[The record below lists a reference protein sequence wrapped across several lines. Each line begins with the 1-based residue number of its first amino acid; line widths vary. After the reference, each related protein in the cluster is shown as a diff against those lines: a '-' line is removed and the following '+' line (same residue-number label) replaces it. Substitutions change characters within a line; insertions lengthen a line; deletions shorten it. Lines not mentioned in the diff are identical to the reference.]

1 MAVIGHAEIVVRA
14 ITNNFEKE
22 LKSTLSNISKS
33 VSIGAGRQ
41 IGDGFA
47 DGFNRSG
54 AGSMFGKVSDG
65 LRSMVP
71 EAESARERFQSLTRT
86 GFVLQ
91 GALGLVAGGLSSV
104 VVSIAPL
111 IGSLLA
117 AAPAAVALANGL
129 VAVQLASKVGKAA
142 FGNIASAVSS
152 ATKATGG
159 YTNSVQ
165 EATDKLRDL
174 MFQSEE
180 AALSQD
186 RAALNL
192 EKARERFIRSQEFPA
207 NSRERREAELDYREA
222 ELSYRRAKDRNA
234 QLKKETAKGVAGQR
248 TTRGG
253 GADPFADLNSAQRR
267 FARYLV
273 TLKPRFDR
281 LELSLSKA
289 FLTPLRQATDL
300 LMRDL
305 MPILEKELPEI
316 AKSTGEAIKGIAI
329 EATTPANA
337 ERLRKIFSNSNP
349 IIQKVGDIIENLL
362 TSILSILEASDGVAQ
377 QFFTWLETL
386 TGGWADSL
394 EMMGEDGS
402 LKKFFDDAG
411 VEAAKWGTIIG
422 NVFDGFGNLIK
433 LTTGP
438 GSAGE
443 EMLSW
448 FTEAS
453 EGFKNMFAED
463 PEAGKKFFK
472 DAMINAR
479 SVLSAIGAFVREI
492 LGVADNPNIATAFNT
507 LKESAPAFGDM
518 LDKVIDAAPSFAT
531 FITEVIEFL
540 TILTDSEQVK
550 TFFDTLTGAL
560 STVNDT
566 LKSPVGQFFL
576 DNLGPIFAA
585 LSAVGVIVDAIKF
598 AFSVLIGYVAFTLI
612 GADKIKAAFGK
623 IGTNVDKISS
633 AKKGVLPG
641 GQIGPMGPKDI
652 ANQQKILGNMSK
664 AVKGAGILG
673 LVVTLVTKAVEF
685 YDKFFDFKQMVDKT
699 FGDLGTKVQELFAE
713 IGELFDVLF
722 GGDGIGGIFDALD
735 PVIKFLLE
743 ILIPLIGNAFGG
755 IVDGAK
761 LVVNI
766 ITNVL
771 KAILTPIKTIIQGL
785 MLLFDD
791 PILALQV
798 MISGVVQALVG
809 IIDVAVNSIIDFLN
823 FLLDRFEGTLRSLGN
838 SPLGD
843 LAKDLFG
850 IDMAN
855 FSIERIQKIDLAGA
869 IGKNIQAGL
878 DAKKNKDI
886 RESFSTGNRGSKIPK
901 LAEGGVVYPSM
912 GGTMVTVAEAGRPE
926 RIEPLDANGL
936 SDRDKALVQA
946 MAGSS
951 GSGISLNVYPS
962 PGMNVNELTEA
973 ISRKLAMQMKRGS
986 V

>member
-54 AGSMFGKVSDG
+54 AGNMFGKVADG

-71 EAESARERFQSLTRT
+71 EAESARERFQSLTRV

-91 GALGLVAGGLSSV
+91 GALGLIAGGISSV

-111 IGSLLA
+111 VGSLLA

-129 VAVQLASKVGKAA
+129 VAVQLASRVGKAA
-142 FGNIASAVSS
+142 FGGIAAAVSS

-222 ELSYRRAKDRNA
+222 ELAYRRAKDRNA
-234 QLKKETAKGVAGQR
+234 QLKKETAKGVQGQR

-253 GADPFADLNSAQRR
+253 GADPFADLNSAQKE
-267 FARYLV
+267 FAKYLI
-273 TLKPRFDR
+273 TLKPRLDR
-281 LELSLSKA
+281 LELSLSEA

-300 LMRDL
+300 LVRDL
-305 MPILEKELPEI
+305 MPILEKELPGI

-349 IIQKVGDIIENLL
+349 IIQKVGDILENLL
-362 TSILSILEASDGVAQ
+362 TSILTILEASDGVAQ

-394 EMMGEDGS
+394 EMMGKDGS

-479 SVLSAIGAFVREI
+479 SVLSAIGAFVGEI

-507 LKESAPAFGDM
+507 LKDSAPAFGDM
-518 LDKVIDAAPSFAT
+518 LDKVIDAAPSFAI
-531 FITEVIEFL
+531 FITEVIDFL
-540 TILTDSEQVK
+540 NILTDSKQVEN
-550 TFFDTLTGAL
+550 FFGTLTGAL
-560 STVNDT
+560 SSVNDT
-566 LKSPVGQFFL
+566 LKSPLGEFFL
-576 DNLGPIFAA
+576 SNLGPIFAT
-585 LSAVGVIVDAIKF
+585 LSAVGVIIDAIKF
-598 AFSVLIGYVAFTLI
+598 GFLVLIGYLTFSLAGVGQL
-612 GADKIKAAFGK
+612 AAGFGK
-623 IGTNVDKISS
+623 VGDKVKILST
-633 AKKGVLPG
+633 KQLPKG
-641 GQIGPMGPKDI
+641 QMGPLTP
-652 ANQQKILGNMSK
+652 AQTAQKAMLGNIGK
-664 AVKGAGILG
+664 ALKGSGLVG
-673 LVVTLVTKAVEF
+673 LVVLLVTKAVEF
-685 YDKFFDFKQMVDKT
+685 YDKFFEFRQMVDRT
-699 FGDLGTKVQELFAE
+699 FGDLGKKVEELFAE

-722 GGDGIGGIFDALD
+722 GGDGIGGIFNALD

-823 FLLDRFEGTLRSLGN
+823 FLLDRFEGTLRALGN

-850 IDMAN
+850 IDMAT

-973 ISRKLAMQMKRGS
+973 ISRKLAMQMNRGS
-986 V
+986 I